1 MTSLEEP
8 ADAPLPAVLAVVLT
22 TSRVPVTLKES
33 RHGTT
38 GPEPVVAAVVETA
51 VVETAVVETAVVET
65 AVVEAAVEVD
75 VAAEEAAVEVSAEE
89 VAVSAVTSR
98 VEATRDASLRSKAPA
113 AAAGLELKLMGV

>member
-51 VVETAVVETAVVET
+51 VVETAVVE
-65 AVVEAAVEVD
+65 AAVEVD
-75 VAAEEAAVEVSAEE
+75 VEAEEAAVEVSAEE

-98 VEATRDASLRSKAPA
+98 VEATREASLRSKAPA